1 MKTSIKRG
9 LLAASL
15 ATAALMVGCAHPI
28 SVNPDT
34 ASIRASSPARIQK
47 AVAYYVSPDDMKLEV
62 TTPGGGGDK
71 VTYFPYRDLDPAIY
85 QALSQVFTS
94 VIKSETP
101 TPAAGRAVQLMFTPK
116 LLTTSSS
123 SSALTW
129 PPTDFS
135 VELTCKVTDAAG
147 APVTS
152 IVVTGNGK
160 AEFSEFKSDFSLS
173 ARRASLDA
181 MNKLVKALESAPELR
196 R

>member
-1 MKTSIKRG
+1 MTAIIQRG
-9 LLAASL
+9 FLAVALAAL
-15 ATAALMVGCAHPI
+15 ALTVGCAHPI
-28 SVNPDT
+28 SVNPD
-34 ASIRASSPARIQK
+34 AAAIRASSPARIDK

-71 VTYFPYRDLDPAIY
+71 VSYFPYRDLDPAIY

-94 VIKSETP
+94 VIKIETP
-101 TPAAGRAVQLMFTPK
+101 TAAGRPVQFLLTPK

-123 SSALTW
+123 SSAFTW

-135 VELTCKVTDAAG
+135 VELTCKVTDGSG

-152 IVVTGNGK
+152 IVVTGTGK

-181 MNKLVKALESAPELR
+181 MNKLVKALEAAPELR